1 MQISKTS
8 KAFMHITNLAK
19 MCCGPIALSA
29 YICAAICLSPAA
41 AEESY
46 EITENV
52 DALIQQA
59 DLTYDDEE
67 SPTDSGNNL
76 TAELED
82 DGMTI
87 RLPNGWDL
95 NAGEVLYAPQKLI
108 IGSKS
113 TTGSLLIYDN
123 ATLTIGENAEK
134 AGAISIF
141 NRDDSTSAAS
151 IKNASIS
158 VSQDAEGNAQA
169 IFTSNENKSTHATM
183 TKAHIDLTQLKQGAT
198 VTIDDIT
205 ISSSQIQ
212 QTHGSLHLVNGA
224 GVSLIAESKVQNVY
238 VDATSKFYGSDVFPG
253 VQLSG
258 VNNKVDLSALEG
270 PGLTAPVTNG
280 AEIGTYQLYGLTA
293 QAGTQI
299 TMNMKDIQFD
309 ASVSKFGGNFKIWV
323 QGLNWA
329 PLDEL
334 NNNRAVITDS
344 KIINNLF
351 VLTDFNSSFDADL
364 VKYLTITGVTYAG
377 DTQGVVVEFTIVV
390 PEPTTATLSLLALS
404 ALAARRR
411 RRI

>member
-1 MQISKTS
+1 
-8 KAFMHITNLAK
+8 
-19 MCCGPIALSA
+19 
-29 YICAAICLSPAA
+29 
-41 AEESY
+41 
-46 EITENV
+46 
-52 DALIQQA
+52 
-59 DLTYDDEE
+59 
-67 SPTDSGNNL
+67 
-76 TAELED
+76 
-82 DGMTI
+82 
-87 RLPNGWDL
+87 
-95 NAGEVLYAPQKLI
+95 
-108 IGSKS
+108 
-113 TTGSLLIYDN
+113 
-123 ATLTIGENAEK
+123 
-134 AGAISIF
+134 
-141 NRDDSTSAAS
+141 
-151 IKNASIS
+151 
-158 VSQDAEGNAQA
+158 
-169 IFTSNENKSTHATM
+169 M

-205 ISSSQIQ
+205 ISSTQIL

-224 GVSLIAESKVQNVY
+224 GVSLIEESKIQNVY

-270 PGLTAPVTNG
+270 PGSTDPVTNG

-299 TMNMKDIQFD
+299 TLNMQNIQFD
-309 ASVSKFGGNFKIWV
+309 AEVSKFGGNFKIWV

-377 DTQGVVVEFTIVV
+377 DTQGVVVEFTIVEDLV
-390 PEPTTATLSLLALS
+390 PEPTTATLSLLALCT
-404 ALAARRR
+404 LAARRR
-411 RRI
+411 RRV